1 MARANGT
8 ADLILHPVRLR
19 VIRTLLGGR
28 RMTTAELAAELPDVA
43 TATLYRHVSTL
54 ADAGVLDVVG
64 ERAARGATER
74 TYELHDGAAHV
85 GGADL
90 AGLGPE
96 AHRAAFAAFVAG
108 LLADFD
114 AYLARD
120 GADLA
125 VDGVGFRHRAF
136 WMTDE
141 ELDEFVGELGGLAKR
156 WSRNAPAPG
165 RRRRV
170 LSTVLIP
177 DEERE

>member
-1 MARANGT
+1 MARANGIT

-19 VIRTLLGGR
+19 IIRALLGGR

-43 TATLYRHVSTL
+43 TATLYRHVSAL

-74 TYELHDGAAHV
+74 TYELHDGTTHV
-85 GGADL
+85 GGVDL
-90 AGLGPE
+90 AGLDAD

-120 GADLA
+120 DVDLEADR
-125 VDGVGFRHRAF
+125 VGYRHRAF

-141 ELDEFVGELGGLAKR
+141 EVDEFVDGLGRIAER
-156 WSRNAPAPG
+156 WSANGPGPG

-177 DEERE
+177 DEE